1 MLVRRTTETS
11 QGMALFQDS
20 GVSEEARRV
29 ERMTLEALEQLRS
42 EGHRAA
48 RSELIDLLAIC
59 AREGWDGDQGTP
71 MSAATYANAR
81 GFLAALPA
89 AFPTP
94 ELGVEAEGSVSF
106 DWFPGPGMLFSVSVT
121 EEGKLFFVAVT
132 PESRSSG
139 IERFDGRLPKVIT
152 DTLRRLF

>member
-1 MLVRRTTETS
+1 MFVRRTSETS
-11 QGMALFQDS
+11 QGMALYQDS
-20 GVSEEARRV
+20 GVSDEARKV
-29 ERMTLEALEQLRS
+29 ERMTLEALQQIRS

-48 RSELIDLLAIC
+48 RSELIDLFETC
-59 AREGWDGDQGTP
+59 ARDGWDGDEGAA

-81 GFLAALPA
+81 AFLAALPA

-94 ELGVEAEGSVSF
+94 ELGVEGEGSVAF

-121 EEGKLFFVAVT
+121 EEGKLFFVAVA